1 MPVFPVPLTSIT
13 DPFFSYTCASLHNW
27 LRALAHVIR
36 RDARGRAPR
45 ESQEARGAGF
55 PLATANTHTT
65 PGARLSS
72 FWRDSPHLYL
82 LSDSGIVP
90 ITPTDPKRTQLT
102 ELPDSLPSQNGL
114 ENWEEKEEMRDPPK
128 ETVSVRAG

>member
-36 RDARGRAPR
+36 RDAWGRAPS

-55 PLATANTHTT
+55 PLATANTRTA
-65 PGARLSS
+65 PGAPAVFLLEGLSS
-72 FWRDSPHLYL
+72 FVLAVRQWHCPHNPKPIR
-82 LSDSGIVP
+82 SVP
-90 ITPTDPKRTQLT
+90 
-102 ELPDSLPSQNGL
+102 S
-114 ENWEEKEEMRDPPK
+114 
-128 ETVSVRAG
+128 